1 MTAVWI
7 AGGTTEGRLLAEYA
21 AGLPLTVYASVATDY
36 GAALLPKANNIRVV
50 RRRMDRQ
57 AMIAFLRAYHIRL
70 AVDATHPYAAAVTD
84 NIQAACREG
93 RVPYCRVVRPCTE
106 HGGVVT
112 VDSMEGAA
120 EMLSHTTG
128 RIFLTTGSKDLDI
141 FAAVPDYR
149 ERMYLRIL
157 PLPSSLERALSL
169 GYDPAHMICMQG
181 PFSADLNAAMFA
193 QTRASYVVTKDSGQA
208 GGYGEKEEGARRA
221 GAVLIV
227 VKRTAE
233 KGSSLED
240 ATKRL
245 RQAACEEEMA

>member
-21 AGLPLTVYASVATDY
+21 AGLPMTVYVSVATDY
-36 GAALLPKANNIRVV
+36 GAALPKADNIRVV

-57 AMIAFLRAYHIRL
+57 AMIDFLRAYHIRL

-84 NIQAACREG
+84 NILAACREG

-157 PLPSSLERALSL
+157 PLSSSLSEPCLWAT
-169 GYDPAHMICMQG
+169 
-181 PFSADLNAAMFA
+181 
-193 QTRASYVVTKDSGQA
+193 TRP
-208 GGYGEKEEGARRA
+208 
-221 GAVLIV
+221 I
-227 VKRTAE
+227 
-233 KGSSLED
+233 
-240 ATKRL
+240 
-245 RQAACEEEMA
+245 

>member
-21 AGLPLTVYASVATDY
+21 AELPLTVYVSVATAY
-36 GAALLPKANNIRVV
+36 GAALLPKADNIRVV
-50 RRRMDRQ
+50 TRRMDRQ
-57 AMIAFLRAYHIRL
+57 AMIAFLRGYHIRL
-70 AVDATHPYAAAVTD
+70 AVDATHPYAAAVTE
-84 NIQAACREG
+84 NIQAACREDN
-93 RVPYCRVVRPCTE
+93 VPYCRVVRPCTE

-149 ERMYLRIL
+149 ERIYLRIL
-157 PLPSSLERALSL
+157 PLPSSLERALNL

-193 QTRASYVVTKDSGQA
+193 QTQAVYVVTKDSGQA

-227 VKRTAE
+227 VKRMAE
-233 KGSSLED
+233 RGISLED
-240 ATKRL
+240 VIKRL
-245 RQAACEEEMA
+245 RQAACGEGRA